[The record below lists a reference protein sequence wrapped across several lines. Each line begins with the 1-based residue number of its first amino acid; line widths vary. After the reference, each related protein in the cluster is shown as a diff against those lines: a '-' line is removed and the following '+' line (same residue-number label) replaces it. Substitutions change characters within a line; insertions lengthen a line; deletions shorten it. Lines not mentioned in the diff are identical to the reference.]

1 VSVVLLSV
9 WYYYYLFAAV
19 DGQGGAPVPL
29 SCNDYWTKYATA
41 PFSHTFGQSECGLQ
55 SGNCGPSDDWVTVR
69 CDGWCTQSPS
79 PVVGSG
85 PFRPDSKVCTAGV
98 YAGLV
103 GVTGGCLRFRPASVA
118 EGFVGGESHGVTS
131 VAFKSWYP
139 FGLELAPADGSE
151 HCGYGGWWGL
161 LLLNAALLM
170 GLTFLRPGR
179 RLCWWCLV
187 VAFYWYCAL
196 VDTGGQD
203 MEGVMQS
210 LGIFALYALAAHV
223 LLWEVG
229 GAKVFFPDTA
239 LGAPLEVLLLEVLP
253 MMPFLHIQL
262 MAYVVGDYDLTG
274 ALLQAQ
280 DRAGLLVYCVGVLL
294 LVPGVVV
301 ILWDWHRAG
310 KLRRFVLKTLA
321 GVIAIVLF
329 TLLFSTQNYG
339 IHLHH
344 YFVGLV
350 GYLAARGPSRTAAV
364 VRALSLGAFIN
375 GMARWGEPTGIPIWS
390 LDPITETV
398 ATSGPTG
405 DSIQWTDVNALV
417 HKRAVQLWWAP
428 ASEIEEG
435 NCSVAGEEGPQVV
448 VEMNHVEVYRGHK
461 RSQVFPLPQWPPTSG
476 EEPYYYF
483 RVGLVSTGPSTSG
496 VASASQVLAVKAGDQ
511 PVDMWRNETGA
522 CDRRRLLQN
531 QPASSLRGYL

>member
-1 VSVVLLSV
+1 
-9 WYYYYLFAAV
+9 
-19 DGQGGAPVPL
+19 
-29 SCNDYWTKYATA
+29 
-41 PFSHTFGQSECGLQ
+41 
-55 SGNCGPSDDWVTVR
+55 
-69 CDGWCTQSPS
+69 
-79 PVVGSG
+79 
-85 PFRPDSKVCTAGV
+85 
-98 YAGLV
+98 
-103 GVTGGCLRFRPASVA
+103 
-118 EGFVGGESHGVTS
+118 VTS
-131 VAFKSWYP
+131 FAFESWYP
-139 FGLELAPADGSE
+139 FSMELAPADGSE

-161 LLLNAALLM
+161 LLLNAALLV

-196 VDTGGQD
+196 GGTGAQD

-262 MAYVVGDYDLTG
+262 IAYVVGDYDLTG
-274 ALLQAQ
+274 ALFQAQ

-294 LVPGVVV
+294 VVPGAVV

-310 KLRRFVLKTLA
+310 KLRRFVLKMLA
-321 GVIAIVLF
+321 GVIAIVLL

-344 YFVGLV
+344 YFIGLV

-390 LDPITETV
+390 FDPIAETV
-398 ATSGPTG
+398 ATSAAG

-417 HKRAVQLWWAP
+417 HERAVRLWWAP

-448 VEMNHVEVYRGHK
+448 VEMNHMEVYRGHS
-461 RSQVFPLPQWPPTSG
+461 RSQVFPLPQPPTSG

-483 RVGLVSTGPSTSG
+483 RVGLVSTGASSG

-511 PVDMWRNETGA
+511 PVDLWWGDPDLELDLPWAGA
-522 CDRRRLLQN
+522 CERRQLLQN
-531 QPASSLRGYL
+531 QPAFSLQGYL